1 MQVETVR
8 VANMIRIVPARVS
21 IGIESRIGLRR
32 QGLAVMM
39 QAETARA
46 GTTTRTAPAGILIG
60 MQGLIVPLHP
70 VRIATMQVEIVR
82 RVGTMTV
89 RIGRVG
95 RMIRIV
101 LARVSIGIESRIGL
115 RRRGLAVMM
124 QAETVRAGIPTR
136 IAPAGTS
143 IGMQDL
149 IVPLR
154 LVRIA
159 TMQAEIAR
167 RAGTTIR
174 TVLVLKREVAPN
186 GPLRRR
192 VRKRSL

>member
-1 MQVETVR
+1 MLPVGMIPVRRDRLAVRLHRINPAAILIATRDPIARPNRVRAATMQVETVR

-32 QGLAVMM
+32 
-39 QAETARA
+39 
-46 GTTTRTAPAGILIG
+46 
-60 MQGLIVPLHP
+60 
-70 VRIATMQVEIVR
+70 
-82 RVGTMTV
+82 
-89 RIGRVG
+89 
-95 RMIRIV
+95 
-101 LARVSIGIESRIGL
+101 
-115 RRRGLAVMM
+115 RGLAVMM
-124 QAETVRAGIPTR
+124 QAETVRVGITTR
-136 IAPAGTS
+136 TAPAGTS